1 MRIAI
6 NGHFMEMPGSG
17 TGRYL
22 RNLLRAI
29 GRVDGVNDYI
39 VLSPHEVEEPP
50 DMPSSFTW
58 RSVPVGRASRGGE
71 NIEKVFWEQHTFP
84 SAARHEHARLMHVPH
99 FAPPVRRQHMPTVVT
114 IHDVIELRLPEYRT
128 SPSAALYGQ
137 LVAKAAKGVDMVIT
151 VSEYAKR
158 DIMEVLGIPSDRIR
172 VVPLA
177 PDSQFRR
184 VLDAQRLAAIRA
196 KYGLNER
203 FVFYVGG
210 LDVRKNVAGLVAA
223 FAAVYHEIGDPR
235 LQLLVSGKAS
245 QLGSSSV
252 FPDWR
257 PMVRTLGITDNVIC
271 EYIPDEDLPLVYSAT
286 SCFVYPSR
294 YEGFG
299 LPPLEAMACGAPV
312 VCSERTSLP
321 EVVGRAGILVD
332 PDDTDALGGAIKR
345 VLVSPEVRDDLRARA
360 LARSRQF
367 GWDQVAVD
375 TIAVYTEVGDAGH

>member
-17 TGRYL
+17 TGQYL

-29 GRVDGVNDYI
+29 GRLDGINEYLI
-39 VLSPHEVEEPP
+39 LSPHAVADEPET
-50 DMPSSFTW
+50 PSTFTW
-58 RSVPVGRASRGGE
+58 QSVPVGRASRGGE
-71 NIEKVFWEQHTFP
+71 NVEKVFWEQHTFP
-84 SAARHEHARLMHVPH
+84 SAARRGHARLMHIPH
-99 FAPPVRRQHMPTVVT
+99 FAPPVRRQGIPTVVT

-137 LVAKAAKGVDMVIT
+137 LVAKAARGVDMVIT
-151 VSEYAKR
+151 VSEHAKL
-158 DIMEVLGIPSDRIR
+158 DIMEVLGVPPDRIR
-172 VVPLA
+172 VVLNA
-177 PDSQFRR
+177 PGPQFRR
-184 VLDAQRLAAIRA
+184 TLDAQRLAGIRA
-196 KYGLNER
+196 KYGLHER
-203 FVFYVGG
+203 FVLYVGG
-210 LDVRKNVAGLVAA
+210 LDSRKNVAGLIAA
-223 FAAVYHEIGDPR
+223 FAAVYHEIGDPQ
-235 LQLLVSGKAS
+235 LQLFISGKSA
-245 QLGSSSV
+245 QLGTSAV

-257 PMVRTLGITDNVIC
+257 PMVRTLGISDNVIV
-271 EYIPDEDLPLVYSAT
+271 EYVPDDDLPLMYSAT

-332 PDDTDALGGAIKR
+332 PEDTDALGGAIKR

-375 TIAVYTEVGDAGH
+375 TIAVYTEVGNASG

>member
-6 NGHFMEMPGSG
+6 NGYFMELPASG
-17 TGRYL
+17 TGQYL

-29 GRVDGVNDYI
+29 GRVDGVNEYCI
-39 VLSPHEVEEPP
+39 LSPHELEELP
-50 DMPSSFTW
+50 DTPSSFTW
-58 RSVPVGRASRGGE
+58 REVPVGRVSRGGE
-71 NIEKVFWEQHTFP
+71 NLEKVYWEQHTFP
-84 SAARHEHARLMHVPH
+84 TAAKRERARLIHVPH
-99 FAPPVRRQHMPTVVT
+99 FAPPVRRQRMTTVVT
-114 IHDVIELRLPEYRT
+114 IHDVIELRLPEYRM

-137 LVAKAAKGVDMVIT
+137 LVSKAAKGVDAIIT
-151 VSEYAKR
+151 VSEYSKR
-158 DIMEVLGIPSDRIR
+158 DIMEVLGFPEDRIR
-172 VVPLA
+172 VVPNA
-177 PDSQFRR
+177 PGPQFRR

-196 KYGLNER
+196 KYGLGER

-210 LDVRKNVAGLVAA
+210 LDSRKNVAGLIAA
-223 FAAVYHEIGDPR
+223 FAAVYHEIGDPH
-235 LQLLVSGKAS
+235 LQLFVSGKAS
-245 QLGSSSV
+245 QLGSSPV

-257 PMVRTLGITDNVIC
+257 PMARTLGIADSVTC
-271 EYIPDEDLPLVYSAT
+271 EYVPDEDLPLVYSAT

-312 VCSERTSLP
+312 VASERTSLP

-345 VLVSPEVRDDLRARA
+345 VLVSPELRDDLRARA

-375 TIAVYTEVGDAGH
+375 TIAVYTEVGDANR